1 MKKKITS
8 LIIAVLI
15 VLVGMVFANNPEM
28 QQVLTEWLQNLQSEE
43 THVVSGQLQVHII
56 DVGQGDAIL
65 VQAPTG
71 ENMLIDGG
79 ERSSDITDQLVR
91 YLQSKGVKKIHVL
104 VATHPHSDH
113 IGGLPTVMKT
123 FPIGAVY
130 DSGKPATSNIYATFL
145 DLIEEKKI
153 PYYLARRGKKIK
165 FANGLDLQVL
175 NPTGDVDG
183 DNVNNA
189 SIVLRLTYGKISFML
204 TGDAESEIENE
215 LIKGG
220 YPLQADVLKV
230 GHHGSDSS
238 SSAAFLD
245 KVKPTYALI
254 SVGKGNSYGHPHKR
268 TMDKIK
274 KRQIQTYMT
283 KDHGNI
289 IVSTDG
295 NTLTV
300 KTSKK

>member
-8 LIIAVLI
+8 LLVAILI
-15 VLVGMVFANNPEM
+15 LLVGAIFANNPEM
-28 QQVLTEWLQNLQSEE
+28 QDVLTEWLQSLQSE
-43 THVVSGQLQVHII
+43 TTVTSGQLLVHII

-65 VQAPTG
+65 IQGPSG

-79 ERSSDITDQLVR
+79 ERSTETTEQLIR
-91 YLQSKGVKKIHVL
+91 YLRAKGVKKIHVL

-145 DLIEEKKI
+145 NVVEEKKI

-165 FANGLDLQVL
+165 FADGLDLQVL

-183 DNVNNA
+183 ENVNNA
-189 SIVLRLTYGKISFML
+189 SIVLRLTYGKISFLL
-204 TGDAESEIENE
+204 TGDAESEVENE
-215 LIKGG
+215 LVKGG
-220 YPLQADVLKV
+220 YNVQADILKV

-238 SSAAFLD
+238 TSAAFLD

-254 SVGKGNSYGHPHKR
+254 SVGEGNSYGHPHKR
-268 TMDKIK
+268 AMDKLK

-283 KDHGNI
+283 KDQGNI
-289 IVSTDG
+289 LVVTDG
-295 NTLTV
+295 DTV
-300 KTSKK
+300 SVKRSKK